1 MAAMMARLSTGTAI
15 VRRKAD
21 QGPAC
26 CPAGRG
32 FEDYTSIEGKQEV
45 TRYTVTHYEIGAEA
59 EA

>member
-1 MAAMMARLSTGTAI
+1 MRPLRAKLTK
-15 VRRKAD
+15 VL
-21 QGPAC
+21 PAVQ
-26 CPAGRG
+26 PGSG